1 MQKVRKVMKIQEK
14 IARNGVILISLLIA
28 FVIIGFLLT
37 IELAEDPSFAGII
50 MIGPLPIIFGTSIET
65 LVNVLVLSIIFLVF
79 YAFLWR

>member
-1 MQKVRKVMKIQEK
+1 MKIQDK
-14 IARNGVILISLLIA
+14 IAKNGVLFIILGIA

-37 IELAEDPSFAGII
+37 VELAEDPNFAGII

-65 LVNVLVLSIIFLVF
+65 LTNVLVLSVIFLVF

>member
-1 MQKVRKVMKIQEK
+1 MKIQDK
-14 IARNGVILISLLIA
+14 IAKNGVLFIILGIA

-37 IELAEDPSFAGII
+37 FELAEDPNFAGII

-65 LVNVLVLSIIFLVF
+65 LTNVLVLSVIFLVF